1 MSRSLLIAILS
12 TILFGCQTDIELAEL
27 IDKNSP
33 IILTVMPKD
42 SHLNDLRTDT
52 ILSKS
57 DKWNKLL
64 QFSKTNSSNWN
75 STPASY
81 IADFYIRQD
90 NFQLM
95 GWNDGTSVVINYIDS
110 NGQANQLTRTI
121 KPGELNFLTE

>member
-1 MSRSLLIAILS
+1 MSI
-12 TILFGCQTDIELAEL
+12 TLFGCQTDIELAEL

-42 SHLNDLRTDT
+42 SQLNALRTDT
-52 ILSKS
+52 IFSKS
-57 DKWNKLL
+57 DKWNKLQ
-64 QFSKTNSSNWN
+64 QFGKTNSSDWTP
-75 STPASY
+75 TPASY

-95 GWNDGTSVVINYIDS
+95 GWNEGTSVVINYIDS